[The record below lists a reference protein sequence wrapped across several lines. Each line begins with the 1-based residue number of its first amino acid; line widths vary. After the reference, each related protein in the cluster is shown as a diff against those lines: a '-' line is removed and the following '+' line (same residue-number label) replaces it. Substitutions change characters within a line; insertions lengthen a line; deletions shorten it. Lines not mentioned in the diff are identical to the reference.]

1 MNNHFTLGLVRSLF
15 SNHRNHKKFLY
26 SLRLDVK
33 ALEHLLNVTHR
44 GRRPFLFEIVSTLQ
58 SRNSADL
65 GLGANVFLVIR
76 FRSSISRSTVTRL
89 TKTALVLEC
98 LSLHT
103 RSIMVSCLR
112 CEAAVSTAWLL
123 GVWRYPREKQ
133 G

>member
-1 MNNHFTLGLVRSLF
+1 MNIHFTLGLGRSLF

-65 GLGANVFLVIR
+65 GLGAHVCVVIR
-76 FRSSISRSTVTRL
+76 FRRRISRSTVTRL
-89 TKTALVLEC
+89 IALVLEC
-98 LSLHT
+98 FSLHI
-103 RSIMVSCLR
+103 RPMMVSCLR

-123 GVWRYPREKQ
+123 GMWRYPREKQ